1 MKISP
6 VFTMPRTPGEWGGAG
21 ALWLTVA
28 GWAAAEANRGGGPRI
43 LTPAGF
49 MSVAECID
57 TTSTGRAAGA
67 HHGWRGPQWARQAV
81 RDGQRAVKGRSYSHR
96 AVGLV
101 QSANQP
107 VTGYVW
113 QHHELFHRAGSELS
127 RKFDVPLIEYVHAP
141 VVWEAKRWGV
151 KRPGSASLV
160 ERLGERPQLREA
172 DLVACVSEEVQL
184 EVVRMGVSIDR
195 TVVAPMG
202 VDIDRFSPAV
212 DGSSWRDTTHP
223 VGEIVLGWAG
233 SMRRFHNVDVAL
245 HAIRD
250 LRSQGWSVGL
260 AIAGD
265 GQDRPRLEALVA
277 ELGIMEWVR
286 FVGQVPNAAM
296 PGFLASVDIAVLTA
310 SADQAFHYSPLKLR
324 EYLAM
329 GLPVVAPR
337 VGEMARFL
345 ENRSTGML
353 YDAGDPAGL
362 ASAVQQI
369 AADDALR
376 RRLGAAGRAL
386 IAASGSWDAI
396 TATCLERLNG
406 LSGRP
411 PSNSG

>member
-1 MKISP
+1 MKLSP
-6 VFTMPRTPGEWGGAG
+6 VFAMPRTPGEWGGAG

-28 GWAAAEANRGGGPRI
+28 GWATAETNRGGVPGI
-43 LTPAGF
+43 LTPGGL
-49 MSVAECID
+49 MSVAECME
-57 TTSTGRAAGA
+57 TTSIGPAAGA
-67 HHGWRGPQWARQAV
+67 HRGWRGPQWARQAV
-81 RDGQRAVKGRSYSHR
+81 RDGQRAIRGRKYSHR
-96 AVGLV
+96 AVELV
-101 QSANQP
+101 ESASQP

-127 RKFDVPLIEYVHAP
+127 RRFDVPLIEYVHAP

-151 KRPGSASLV
+151 QRPGSASLV
-160 ERLGERPQLREA
+160 ERLGECPQLREA

-184 EVVRMGVSIDR
+184 EIVRMGIPSDR

-202 VDIDRFSPAV
+202 VDIDRFSPKV
-212 DGSSWRDTTHP
+212 DGSSWWATTHP
-223 VGEIVLGWAG
+223 VGDIVLGWAG
-233 SMRRFHNVDVAL
+233 SVRRFHNVDIAL
-245 HAIRD
+245 RAIQV
-250 LRSQGWSVGL
+250 LRSQGCSVGL

-277 ELGIMEWVR
+277 ELGIMKWVR
-286 FVGQVPNAAM
+286 FVGQVPNAEM

-310 SADQAFHYSPLKLR
+310 GADQAFHYSPLKLR

-337 VGEMARFL
+337 VGEIARFL
-345 ENRSTGML
+345 EDGHTGML

-369 AADDALR
+369 TDDDALR
-376 RRLGAAGRAL
+376 HDLGAAGRAL

-396 TATCLERLNG
+396 TATCLARLNA
-406 LSGRP
+406 
-411 PSNSG
+411 